1 MAGAYFCAN
10 GILSIESRITSFEP
24 ECWTMPKMIRKRGLE
39 CDAALKRWSNPA
51 AYAAMEEF
59 SDVATHHT
67 NEPDS
72 IKRWGQYRKLRNAL
86 EEALV
91 RKLQEGELFA
101 SGLPKFGR
109 RIRELIEPGLWE
121 DLEID
126 YGMGDICGP
135 SQIYSHAEFFEP
147 TDIPANVFPL
157 PEWLT
162 ETSAPYF
169 YPEGLD
175 YRHVRVEG
183 ETIVLGDQQ
192 RKVIAFLHRK
202 MLENEPWQALRSIQD
217 GAQVNAKMQD
227 LFGREVHWSKLL
239 LSDRKG
245 SYRLRDR
252 PNMTI
257 AEDVP

>member
-1 MAGAYFCAN
+1 M
-10 GILSIESRITSFEP
+10 SDT
-24 ECWTMPKMIRKRGLE
+24 IRKRGLE
-39 CDAALKRWSNPA
+39 AEAAVERWSDPA
-51 AYAAMEEF
+51 AHSEF
-59 SDVATHHT
+59 AEVSGVRQRHT
-67 NEPDS
+67 DEPHS
-72 IKRWGQYRKLRNAL
+72 IARLRRYSQLRNGLIEAFMLKLQNGDLLASGIPRFGERREVIHPSLWDDLAIIFPSSEISRRGVIYRK
-86 EEALV
+86 V
-91 RKLQEGELFA
+91 
-101 SGLPKFGR
+101 
-109 RIRELIEPGLWE
+109 
-121 DLEID
+121 
-126 YGMGDICGP
+126 
-135 SQIYSHAEFFEP
+135 EFFEP

-162 ETSAPYF
+162 ETSARYF

-175 YRHVRVEG
+175 FRHVRVEG

-192 RKVIAFLHRK
+192 RKVIAFLHKK

-227 LFGREVHWSKLL
+227 LFGRELHWSKLL

-252 PNMTI
+252 PDMTL

>member
-1 MAGAYFCAN
+1 M
-10 GILSIESRITSFEP
+10 S
-24 ECWTMPKMIRKRGLE
+24 KMIRKRGLE
-39 CDAALKRWSNPA
+39 CEAALKRWSDPA
-51 AYAAMEEF
+51 AYAGMEEF
-59 SDVATHHT
+59 SDAATSHT
-67 NEPDS
+67 NEAHS
-72 IKRWGQYRKLRNAL
+72 INRWREYRKRRSAL
-86 EEALV
+86 EETFV

-101 SGLPKFGR
+101 SGIPSFGKR
-109 RIRELIEPGLWE
+109 REPIEPSLWD

-126 YGMGDICGP
+126 YDLGDVCGP

-162 ETSAPYF
+162 EKSAPYF

-202 MLENEPWQALRSIQD
+202 MLENEPWQVLRSIQD